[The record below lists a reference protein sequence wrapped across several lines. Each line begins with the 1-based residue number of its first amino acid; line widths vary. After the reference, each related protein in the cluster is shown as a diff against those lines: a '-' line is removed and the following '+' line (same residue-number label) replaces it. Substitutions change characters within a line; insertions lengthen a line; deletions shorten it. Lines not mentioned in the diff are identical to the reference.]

1 MKAALL
7 GSSSRASSLVPA
19 REIII
24 WRERERRGKE
34 RKREK
39 KRERRGKERKREK
52 KRERRAKE
60 RKREKGGERRRESTA
75 AQRERE
81 RETKISR
88 LYNIKKKITLGEKKK
103 PSPWAGKFMIEGR
116 VFQVESEQ

>member
-1 MKAALL
+1 MSTGAAGGGGAAGAA
-7 GSSSRASSLVPA
+7 GSALWAGAGVSAGLA
-19 REIII
+19 LA
-24 WRERERRGKE
+24 G
-34 RKREK
+34 
-39 KRERRGKERKREK
+39 
-52 KRERRAKE
+52 A
-60 RKREKGGERRRESTA
+60 A